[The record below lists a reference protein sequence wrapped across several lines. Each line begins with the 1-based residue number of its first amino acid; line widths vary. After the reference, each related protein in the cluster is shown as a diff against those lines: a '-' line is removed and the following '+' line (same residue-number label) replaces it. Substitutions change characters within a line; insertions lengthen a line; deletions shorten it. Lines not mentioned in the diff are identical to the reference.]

1 MANEVKG
8 IDRPLKDILATALVS
23 YYQIPDYQRPYQWTE
38 KNCEKLLDDLFEDY
52 EEDRESDYFC
62 GSLVLV
68 KSDPDSKTETYDIV
82 DGQQRL
88 STFILLA
95 KVLTTLYNN
104 EVLNNKTSKDFL
116 EKSLGDT
123 DGEKRKRL
131 TFSAIGLNAKDDFQ
145 DTLDFFDNLD
155 ASKGKNSKI
164 NDPSKGKNSKIND
177 PSKGKNS
184 KINDPS
190 KGKNSKINDPSKGK
204 NNYLKNAIC
213 LINYLREK
221 EIESINDFIRWLY
234 FKVTFIKTTCTNIS
248 MALRIFS
255 VLNARGLPLHAID
268 VFKVEL
274 LKKLAKEKDQE
285 EFVSR
290 WNALRQK
297 CSENKS
303 KFPKRKEN
311 KREKNAAEILF
322 SWYLI
327 YLNPVTSGKSMEERL
342 ADQFERLN
350 KPPLEYLKDI
360 ENFYNAYCKV
370 LEMQDR
376 HAHLLSYLASDF
388 WRVILCT
395 SILHHYSPQDIET
408 LKELLVKFYYQDWV
422 AGQTK
427 STRSQTCCNIIIA
440 LKEKKSVEH
449 IASIVK
455 KYFKDK
461 NITQRFKE
469 NLQDSNLYTKF
480 YFAGKSAKK
489 NSWLKPILILVEY
502 FVSDD
507 SCPKRIQMDK
517 NLHVEHILP
526 QQPGSSS
533 QWVKDF
539 SEEERGLYTHSLANL
554 TLLGGKKNTQASNKD
569 FKEKKEIYMG
579 NAVKLGKDKRGREKT
594 FKVMTCYKMTID
606 IAHKYT
612 EWTPKSLEKRKEE
625 LIKIIESVLT
635 L

>member
-8 IDRPLKDILATALVS
+8 VDRPLKDILATALVS

-38 KNCEKLLDDLFEDY
+38 KNCTKLLDDLFSSY
-52 EEDRESDYFC
+52 EYYKGSGYFC
-62 GSLVLV
+62 GSLVLIV
-68 KSDPDSKTETYDIV
+68 INTDSETNAETYDIV

-95 KVLTTLYNN
+95 KVLATLYDKD
-104 EVLNNKTSKDFL
+104 LKPTSRELL
-116 EKSLGDT
+116 EKSLGDI
-123 DGEKRKRL
+123 DGEKRERL
-131 TFSAIGLNAKDDFQ
+131 HFNAMGLNAKDDFVYALEHFNNSQ
-145 DTLDFFDNLD
+145 
-155 ASKGKNSKI
+155 ASKNKN
-164 NDPSKGKNSKIND
+164 N
-177 PSKGKNS
+177 
-184 KINDPS
+184 
-190 KGKNSKINDPSKGK
+190 K

-213 LINYLREK
+213 LKNYLREK
-221 EIESINDFIRWLY
+221 EIKDINDFIKWLY
-234 FKVTFIKTTCTNIS
+234 FKVVFIKTTCPNVS

-274 LKKLAKEKDQE
+274 LKKLANKKDQE

-290 WNALRQK
+290 WSALHQK
-297 CSENKS
+297 CSGNES

-311 KREKNAAEILF
+311 KREKNATETLF
-322 SWYLI
+322 SWYLT

-350 KPPLEYLKDI
+350 KPPLEYFKGVED
-360 ENFYNAYCKV
+360 FYNAYCKV
-370 LEMQDR
+370 LEMQDW

-388 WRVILCT
+388 WCIILCA
-395 SILHHYSPQDIET
+395 SLLHRYSDQDIEA
-408 LKELLVKFYYQDWV
+408 LKELLVKFYYQNWV
-422 AGQTK
+422 ATREEPKKQTN
-427 STRSQTCCNIIIA
+427 CNIIKA
-440 LKEKKSVEH
+440 LKEKKSVES

-455 KYFKDK
+455 EYLDYHK
-461 NITQRFKE
+461 ITQDFKK
-469 NLQDSNLYTKF
+469 NLQDSKLYEQHK
-480 YFAGKSAKK
+480 KSSK
-489 NSWLKPILILVEY
+489 NSWLRPILILVEY
-502 FVSDD
+502 SMSDD
-507 SCPKRIQMDK
+507 PRPKRIQMNDF
-517 NLHVEHILP
+517 HVEHILP

-554 TLLGGKKNTQASNKD
+554 TLLGGTKNAQASNLD

-606 IAHKYT
+606 IATNYT
-612 EWTPKSLEKRKEE
+612 EWTPTSLEKRKEE
-625 LIKIIESVLT
+625 LIKRIESVLA

>member
-1 MANEVKG
+1 MANESIKG
-8 IDRPLKDILATALVS
+8 EACQLKGILATEFDS
-23 YYQIPDYQRPYQWTE
+23 YYQIPIYQRPYQWTE
-38 KNCEKLLDDLFEDY
+38 ENCKKLLDDLLSSY
-52 EEDRESDYFC
+52 ECYKESDYFC
-62 GSLVLV
+62 GSLVLIAIGT
-68 KSDPDSKTETYDIV
+68 DSETNATTYDVV

-95 KVLTTLYNN
+95 KVLATLYNN

-116 EKSLGDT
+116 EKSLGDI

-131 TFSAIGLNAKDDFQ
+131 TFNTIGLNAKDDFQ
-145 DTLDFFDNLD
+145 GALDFFDDLD
-155 ASKGKNSKI
+155 ASKGKNSK
-164 NDPSKGKNSKIND
+164 S
-177 PSKGKNS
+177 
-184 KINDPS
+184 
-190 KGKNSKINDPSKGK
+190 NDPSKGK

-213 LINYLREK
+213 LKNYLKEK
-221 EIESINDFIRWLY
+221 EIENINAFIKWLY
-234 FKVTFIKTTCTNIS
+234 LKVTFIKTTCPNIS

-268 VFKVEL
+268 IFKAEL

-285 EFVSR
+285 EFVFR

-297 CSENKS
+297 CSENES
-303 KFPKRKEN
+303 KFPKRKGN

-322 SWYLI
+322 SWYLD
-327 YLNPVTSGKSMEERL
+327 YLNPVTGAESMEERL
-342 ADQFERLN
+342 ADQFEKLN
-350 KPPLEYLKDI
+350 KPPLEYLKGVED
-360 ENFYNAYCKV
+360 FYNAYCEI

-376 HAHLLSYLASDF
+376 HAHLLSYKDDDYLH
-388 WRVILCT
+388 VILCA
-395 SILHHYSPQDIET
+395 SILHHYSDQDIEA

-427 STRSQTCCNIIIA
+427 TTRSQTCCNIINA
-440 LKEKKSVEH
+440 LKEKKSVEN

-480 YFAGKSAKK
+480 YFDGKSAKK

-502 FVSDD
+502 FISDD
-507 SCPKRIQMDK
+507 PRPKRIEK
-517 NLHVEHILP
+517 NDFHVEHILP
-526 QQPGSSS
+526 QKPDPSS

-554 TLLGGKKNTQASNKD
+554 TLLGGKKNSQASNLD
-569 FKEKKEIYMG
+569 FKEKKKIYMG
-579 NAVKLGKDKRGREKT
+579 EEIRLDKKQT
-594 FKVMTCYKMTID
+594 FRAMTCYKMTID
-606 IAHKYT
+606 IAHHYT

-625 LIKIIESVLT
+625 LIQIIESVLT

>member
-1 MANEVKG
+1 MANESIKG
-8 IDRPLKDILATALVS
+8 EAHQLGDILATEFKA
-23 YYQIPDYQRPYQWTE
+23 YYQIPIYQRPYQWTE
-38 KNCEKLLDDLFEDY
+38 ENCEKLLDDLFFNYED
-52 EEDRESDYFC
+52 DRESDYFC
-62 GSLVLV
+62 GSLVLIAI
-68 KSDPDSKTETYDIV
+68 DTDSATNAKTYDVV

-95 KVLTTLYNN
+95 KVLATLYNN
-104 EVLNNKTSKDFL
+104 ENNEVLNKTSRDFL

-131 TFSAIGLNAKDDFQ
+131 IFNTIGLNAKDDFQ
-145 DTLDFFDNLD
+145 GALDFFDNPD
-155 ASKGKNSKI
+155 ASKV
-164 NDPSKGKNSKIND
+164 
-177 PSKGKNS
+177 
-184 KINDPS
+184 
-190 KGKNSKINDPSKGK
+190 KNSKINDPSKGK

-221 EIESINDFIRWLY
+221 EIEDINAFIKWLY
-234 FKVTFIKTTCTNIS
+234 FKVVFIRTTCSNIS

-297 CSENKS
+297 CSENES

-311 KREKNAAEILF
+311 KREKDAAEILF
-322 SWYLI
+322 SWYLT
-327 YLNPVTSGKSMEERL
+327 YLNPVTSGKNMEERL
-342 ADQFERLN
+342 ADQFKRLN
-350 KPPLEYLKDI
+350 KPPLEYLKGI

-376 HAHLLSYLASDF
+376 YAHLLSYLASDF

-395 SILHHYSPQDIET
+395 SILHHYSGQDIKA
-408 LKELLVKFYYQDWV
+408 LKELLVKFYYQNWV
-422 AGQTK
+422 AEQTEPK
-427 STRSQTCCNIIIA
+427 KQTNCNIIKA
-440 LKEKKSVEH
+440 LKENKSIES

-455 KYFKDK
+455 EYLDYHK
-461 NITQRFKE
+461 ITQDFKK
-469 NLQDSNLYTKF
+469 NLQDSKLYEQHK
-480 YFAGKSAKK
+480 KSSKT
-489 NSWLKPILILVEY
+489 SWLRPILILVEY
-502 FVSDD
+502 SMSDD
-507 SCPKRIQMDK
+507 PKPKRIQKDDY
-517 NLHVEHILP
+517 HIEHILP

-533 QWVKDF
+533 QWMKDF

-554 TLLGGKKNTQASNKD
+554 TLLGGTKNAQASNLD

-579 NAVKLGKDKRGREKT
+579 HAVKLGKDKRGREKT

-606 IAHKYT
+606 VAQYA
-612 EWTPKSLEKRKEE
+612 EWTPTSLEKRKEE
-625 LIKIIESVLT
+625 LIQKIESVLT

>member
-1 MANEVKG
+1 MANESIESKAYQ
-8 IDRPLKDILATALVS
+8 LKDILATEFEA
-23 YYQIPDYQRPYQWTE
+23 YYQIPIYQRPYQWTE
-38 KNCEKLLDDLFEDY
+38 ENCEKLLDDLLSSY
-52 EEDRESDYFC
+52 ECYKESDYFC
-62 GSLVLV
+62 GSLVLIAI
-68 KSDPDSKTETYDIV
+68 DTDSETNAKTYDIV

-95 KVLTTLYNN
+95 KVLVTLYNN

-131 TFSAIGLNAKDDFQ
+131 TFNTIGLNAKDDFQ
-145 DTLDFFDNLD
+145 DALKFFDDLD
-155 ASKGKNSKI
+155 ASKGDDSKS
-164 NDPSKGKNSKIND
+164 NAPSKGKNS
-177 PSKGKNS
+177 
-184 KINDPS
+184 
-190 KGKNSKINDPSKGK
+190 
-204 NNYLKNAIC
+204 YLKNAIC
-213 LINYLREK
+213 LKNYLKKK
-221 EIESINDFIRWLY
+221 EIADINAFIKWLY
-234 FKVTFIKTTCTNIS
+234 FKVVFIKTTCSNIS

-285 EFVSR
+285 EFVFR

-297 CSENKS
+297 CSENES

-322 SWYLI
+322 SWYLT
-327 YLNPVTSGKSMEERL
+327 YLNPVTSGKNMEERL

-350 KPPLEYLKDI
+350 KTPLEYLKGI
-360 ENFYNAYCKV
+360 EDFYNAYCEV
-370 LEMQDR
+370 LEMRDR

-388 WRVILCT
+388 WRIILCT
-395 SILHHYSPQDIET
+395 SILHGYGESEIEA
-408 LKELLVKFYYQDWV
+408 LKELLVKFYYQNWV
-422 AGQTK
+422 AEQKEPKKQTN
-427 STRSQTCCNIIIA
+427 CNIIKA
-440 LKEKKSVEH
+440 LKEKKN
-449 IASIVK
+449 IDDIISIVK
-455 KYFKDK
+455 QYLDK
-461 NITQRFKE
+461 NKITQNFRGK
-469 NLQDSNLYTKF
+469 LKDDHLYEKHK
-480 YFAGKSAKK
+480 KSSK
-489 NSWLKPILILVEY
+489 NSWLRPILILVNY
-502 FVSDD
+502 FMSDD
-507 SCPKRIQMDK
+507 PKPKRIQTNDF
-517 NLHVEHILP
+517 HVEHILP
-526 QQPGSSS
+526 QNPNLSS

-554 TLLGGKKNTQASNKD
+554 TLLGGNKNSQASNLD

-579 NAVKLGKDKRGREKT
+579 NAVKLGKDKRGREKS

-606 IAHKYT
+606 IAHHYT

-625 LIKIIESVLT
+625 LIQIIESVLA

>member
-38 KNCEKLLDDLFEDY
+38 KNCEKLLDDLFFNYED
-52 EEDRESDYFC
+52 DRESDYFC

-68 KSDPDSKTETYDIV
+68 KSDPNSKTETYDIV

-95 KVLTTLYNN
+95 KVLADLYNGLDP
-104 EVLNNKTSKDFL
+104 EYLEYLQESWKDRYT
-116 EKSLGDT
+116 E
-123 DGEKRKRL
+123 RKRL
-131 TFSAIGLNAKDDFQ
+131 SFNTIVSNAEDDFAYALEHFNDSQ
-145 DTLDFFDNLD
+145 
-155 ASKGKNSKI
+155 ASKNKN
-164 NDPSKGKNSKIND
+164 N
-177 PSKGKNS
+177 
-184 KINDPS
+184 
-190 KGKNSKINDPSKGK
+190 K

-213 LINYLREK
+213 LKGYLKEK
-221 EIESINDFIRWLY
+221 EIKNINDFIEWLY
-234 FKVTFIKTTCTNIS
+234 SNVKFITIICPNIDK
-248 MALRIFS
+248 ALRIFN
-255 VLNARGLPLHAID
+255 VLNARGLPLNATDI
-268 VFKVEL
+268 FKGEL
-274 LKKLAKEKDQE
+274 LKELAKEEDQKKL
-285 EFVSR
+285 VSR
-290 WNALRQK
+290 WNALSQK
-297 CSENKS
+297 CSDNDLTMET
-303 KFPKRKEN
+303 
-311 KREKNAAEILF
+311 LF
-322 SWYLI
+322 SWHLTYLD
-327 YLNPVTSGKSMEERL
+327 PVTSKEKMEKRL
-342 ADQFERLN
+342 VTWFNNLN
-350 KPPLEYLKDI
+350 KTPLEYLKGVED
-360 ENFYNAYCKV
+360 FYKAYCKI

-388 WRVILCT
+388 WCIILCT
-395 SILHHYSPQDIET
+395 SILHHYSDQDIEA

-440 LKEKKSVEH
+440 LKEKKSVRY
-449 IASIVK
+449 IASIVVK
-455 KYFKDK
+455 KYLDDK

-480 YFAGKSAKK
+480 YFDGKSFKK
-489 NSWLKPILILVEY
+489 NSWLKPVLILVEY

-507 SCPKRIQMDK
+507 SYPKRIQMDK
-517 NLHVEHILP
+517 NLHIEHILP

-533 QWVKDF
+533 QWMKDF

-554 TLLGGKKNTQASNKD
+554 TLLGGNKNSQASNLD
-569 FKEKKEIYMG
+569 FKDKQKIYMG
-579 NAVKLGKDKRGREKT
+579 EEIKLNKKKP

-606 IAHKYT
+606 IAHHYA

-625 LIKIIESVLT
+625 LIKIIESMLT

>member
-8 IDRPLKDILATALVS
+8 VDRPLKDILATALVS

-38 KNCEKLLDDLFEDY
+38 KNCTKLLDDLFSSY
-52 EEDRESDYFC
+52 EYYKGSGYFC
-62 GSLVLV
+62 GSLVLIV
-68 KSDPDSKTETYDIV
+68 INTDSETNAETYDIA

-95 KVLTTLYNN
+95 KVLATLYDKD
-104 EVLNNKTSKDFL
+104 LKPTSRELL
-116 EKSLGDT
+116 EKSLGDI
-123 DGEKRKRL
+123 DGEKRERL
-131 TFSAIGLNAKDDFQ
+131 HFNAMGLNAKDDFVYALEHFNDSQ
-145 DTLDFFDNLD
+145 
-155 ASKGKNSKI
+155 ASKNKN
-164 NDPSKGKNSKIND
+164 N
-177 PSKGKNS
+177 
-184 KINDPS
+184 
-190 KGKNSKINDPSKGK
+190 K

-213 LINYLREK
+213 LKNYLKEK
-221 EIESINDFIRWLY
+221 EIKDINDFIKWLY
-234 FKVTFIKTTCTNIS
+234 FKVVFIKTTCPNVS

-274 LKKLAKEKDQE
+274 LKKLANKKDQE

-290 WNALRQK
+290 WSALHQK
-297 CSENKS
+297 CSGNES

-311 KREKNAAEILF
+311 KREKNATETLF
-322 SWYLI
+322 SWYLT

-350 KPPLEYLKDI
+350 KPPLEYFKGVED
-360 ENFYNAYCKV
+360 FYNAYCKV
-370 LEMQDR
+370 LEMQDW

-388 WRVILCT
+388 WRIILCA
-395 SILHHYSPQDIET
+395 SLLHRYSDQDIEA
-408 LKELLVKFYYQDWV
+408 LKELLVKFYYQNWV
-422 AGQTK
+422 ATREEPKKQTN
-427 STRSQTCCNIIIA
+427 CNIIKA
-440 LKEKKSVEH
+440 LKEKKSVES

-455 KYFKDK
+455 EYLDYHK
-461 NITQRFKE
+461 ITQDFKK
-469 NLQDSNLYTKF
+469 NLQDSELYEQHK
-480 YFAGKSAKK
+480 KSSK
-489 NSWLKPILILVEY
+489 NSWLRPILILVEY
-502 FVSDD
+502 SMSDD
-507 SCPKRIQMDK
+507 PRPKRIQMNDF
-517 NLHVEHILP
+517 HVEHILP

-554 TLLGGKKNTQASNKD
+554 TLLGGTKNAQASNLD

-606 IAHKYT
+606 IATNYT
-612 EWTPKSLEKRKEE
+612 EWTPTSLEKRKEE
-625 LIKIIESVLT
+625 LIKRIESVLK

>member
-1 MANEVKG
+1 MAKIESYEWY
-8 IDRPLKDILATALVS
+8 LKNTLKEEL
-23 YYQIPDYQRPYQWTE
+23 YYQIPIYQRPYQWTE
-38 KNCEKLLDDLFEDY
+38 ENCEKLLDDLFFNY
-52 EEDRESDYFC
+52 ENDRESDYFC

-68 KSDPDSKTETYDIV
+68 KSDPNSKTETYDIV

-95 KVLTTLYNN
+95 KVLATLYNN
-104 EVLNNKTSKDFL
+104 ENNEVLNKTSRDFL

-131 TFSAIGLNAKDDFQ
+131 IFNTIGLNAKDDFQ
-145 DTLDFFDNLD
+145 GALDFFDNPD
-155 ASKGKNSKI
+155 ASKV
-164 NDPSKGKNSKIND
+164 
-177 PSKGKNS
+177 
-184 KINDPS
+184 
-190 KGKNSKINDPSKGK
+190 KNSKINDPSKGK

-213 LINYLREK
+213 LKNYLKEK
-221 EIESINDFIRWLY
+221 EIKDINAFIKWLY
-234 FKVTFIKTTCTNIS
+234 FKVVFIRTTCSNIS

-297 CSENKS
+297 CLGNES

-311 KREKNAAEILF
+311 KRENNATETLF
-322 SWYLI
+322 SWYLT

-350 KPPLEYLKDI
+350 KSPLEYLKGVED
-360 ENFYNAYCKV
+360 FYNAYCEI

-388 WRVILCT
+388 WRIILCT
-395 SILHHYSPQDIET
+395 SILHHYSDQDIEA

-427 STRSQTCCNIIIA
+427 STRSQTNCNIIKA
-440 LKEKKSVEH
+440 LKEEKSVES

-455 KYFKDK
+455 EYLDCHK
-461 NITQRFKE
+461 ITQHFRD
-469 NLQDSNLYTKF
+469 NLQDSKLYEQHKR
-480 YFAGKSAKK
+480 SSR
-489 NSWLKPILILVEY
+489 NSWLRPILILVEY
-502 FVSDD
+502 SMSDD
-507 SCPKRIQMDK
+507 PKPKRIQKDDY
-517 NLHVEHILP
+517 HIEHILP
-526 QQPGSSS
+526 QNPDSSS

-539 SEEERGLYTHSLANL
+539 SEEKRELYTHSLANL
-554 TLLGGKKNTQASNKD
+554 TLLGGTKNTQASNLD
-569 FKEKKEIYMG
+569 FKDKKKIYMG
-579 NAVKLGKDKRGREKT
+579 EEIKLNKKKP

-606 IAHKYT
+606 IAHHYA

-625 LIKIIESVLT
+625 LIQIIESVLE